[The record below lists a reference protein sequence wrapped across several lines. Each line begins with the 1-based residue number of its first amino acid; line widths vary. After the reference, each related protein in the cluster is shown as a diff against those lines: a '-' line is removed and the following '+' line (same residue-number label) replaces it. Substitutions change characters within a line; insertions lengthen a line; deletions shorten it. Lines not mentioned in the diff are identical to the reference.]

1 MTRKTEAA
9 AEQTA
14 APVKNEAVYTA
25 EELVAG
31 HEAFG
36 ASLEIVKVA
45 LMTTGLDKAT
55 KAQAAKVVEEFRHRK

>member
-14 APVKNEAVYTA
+14 ISAKNEAVYTA

-31 HEAFG
+31 HKAFG
-36 ASLEIVKVA
+36 ASPEIVKVA
-45 LMTTGLDKAT
+45 LMTAGLDKAT
-55 KAQAAKVVEEFRHRK
+55 KAQATKVVEEFRHRK

>member
-14 APVKNEAVYTA
+14 APAKNEAVYTA

-31 HEAFG
+31 HKAFG
-36 ASLEIVKVA
+36 ASPEIVKVA
-45 LMTTGLDKAT
+45 LMTAGIDKAT
-55 KAQAAKVVEEFRHRK
+55 KAQAAKVVEEFLRRK

>member
-9 AEQTA
+9 EQTA
-14 APVKNEAVYTA
+14 ISAKNEAVYTA

-31 HEAFG
+31 HKAFG
-36 ASLEIVKVA
+36 ASPEIVKVA
-45 LMTTGLDKAT
+45 LMTAGLDKAT